1 MLKFIK
7 FFVCC
12 MCVCP
17 LAMADVLSGNAVV
30 NITSDTAV
38 TAKNIAMAEARRQII
53 MDTLGQ
59 YAVRDQL
66 KSVVDA
72 AKNDELT
79 GLISQTTIEGER
91 FSDTTYT
98 ANIYMTID
106 SMVAQQWLTQNG
118 VQNWLKTSVAND
130 DMFVVVIKL
139 SNPLSNWTELNKIL
153 DGKKINTVID
163 EIFGDRVTMSIQK
176 QQRSQF
182 MAALHDNGWK
192 YSLNDSVVNI
202 WK

>member
-1 MLKFIK
+1 MLRFIK

-12 MCVCP
+12 LCVCP
-17 LAMADVLSGNAVV
+17 SAMADVLSGNAVV

-59 YAVRDQL
+59 YAARDQL
-66 KSVVDA
+66 KTVVDA

-98 ANIYMTID
+98 ANISMTLD
-106 SMVAQQWLTQNG
+106 SVAAQQWLTQNE
-118 VQNWLKTSVAND
+118 VQNWLKTSASND
-130 DMFVVVIKL
+130 DVFVVVVKL
-139 SNPLSNWTELNKIL
+139 ANPLSDWAELNKIL
-153 DGKKINTVID
+153 DNKKINTVID
-163 EIFGDRVTMSIQK
+163 EILGNQVTLFVQK
-176 QQRSQF
+176 HQRSQF
-182 MAALHDNGWK
+182 MATLHDNGWK
-192 YSLNDSVVNI
+192 YSLNDSAVNI

>member
-1 MLKFIK
+1 MLRFIK

-17 LAMADVLSGNAVV
+17 LAMADMVSGNAVV

-53 MDTLGQ
+53 MDVLGQ

-72 AKNDELT
+72 ANNEELT

-98 ANIYMTID
+98 ANIYMTLD
-106 SMVAQQWLTQNG
+106 SVVAQQWLSQNE

-130 DMFVVVIKL
+130 DVFVAVIKL
-139 SNPLSNWTELNKIL
+139 ANPLSDWTEFNKIL
-153 DGKKINTVID
+153 NSKKINTVTD
-163 EIFGDRVTMSIQK
+163 EIFGDRVTMSVQK

-192 YSLNDSVVNI
+192 YSVNGSVVNI